1 MNSLRASG
9 PWFVL
14 IVCLLAQPASG
25 QPVTLLAADDFVS
38 DYTFSSN
45 GPAKAGCYRFLS

>member
-14 IVCLLAQPASG
+14 IACLLAQPATAQS
-25 QPVTLLAADDFVS
+25 VTLKGITPPV
-38 DYTFSSN
+38 YTF
-45 GPAKAGCYRFLS
+45 